1 MKKNILLTIL
11 VSAGM
16 TIGLGACG
24 TKDDDPSGDGIAGDD
39 DDDDD
44 DNEGS
49 GSGGVGTAGDDDD
62 DDDDT
67 AGDDSGG
74 PATSGIGFIEMPDG
88 GGAAFECD
96 IFAQDCPEGEKCM
109 PWANDGGSAWNATRC
124 SPIEGDPGQPG
135 DACTVD
141 GSGVSGL
148 DNCDIG
154 GMCWDVDPEVLTGF
168 CVALCSIGDVP
179 CPDANSC
186 VIANDGALAVCLP
199 TCDPLAQDCDG
210 GHGCYPF
217 RNGDT
222 SFACVPEGLLV
233 EVGQQVPP
241 MCPPGSTDVDGAL
254 LASCD
259 DDAEVCCA
267 TFCDPAAPVC
277 EGELVCSPLEDEPSV
292 GLCLD
297 A

>member
-1 MKKNILLTIL
+1 M
-11 VSAGM
+11 G
-16 TIGLGACG
+16 CG
-24 TKDDDPSGDGIAGDD
+24 PSLPETGGPSG
-39 DDDDD
+39 
-44 DNEGS
+44 GS
-49 GSGGVGTAGDDDD
+49 GSELGDGTTTLDSDATALGDGGSSSGSTRPVDSSGA
-62 DDDDT
+62 
-67 AGDDSGG
+67 DDSGSTFIIT
-74 PATSGIGFIEMPDG
+74 PDIPTSCHLSI
-88 GGAAFECD
+88 CD
-96 IFAQDCPEGEKCM
+96 TRQQDCPTGEKCA
-109 PWANDGGSAWNATRC
+109 PSNGCLVEESWRTSWCYPLDEAPAALGEPCELADANLY
-124 SPIEGDPGQPG
+124 
-135 DACTVD
+135 
-141 GSGVSGL
+141 SGN
-148 DNCDIG
+148 DNCELG
-154 GMCWDVDPEVLTGF
+154 ALCWDVDPEVLTGF

-222 SFACVPEGLLV
+222 SFACAPEGLLV

-241 MCPPGSTDVDGAL
+241 MCPPGSTDVDGTL

-267 TFCDPAAPVC
+267 TFCNPVAPVC
-277 EGELVCSPLEDEPSV
+277 DGELVCTPLEDEPSV

-297 A
+297 G